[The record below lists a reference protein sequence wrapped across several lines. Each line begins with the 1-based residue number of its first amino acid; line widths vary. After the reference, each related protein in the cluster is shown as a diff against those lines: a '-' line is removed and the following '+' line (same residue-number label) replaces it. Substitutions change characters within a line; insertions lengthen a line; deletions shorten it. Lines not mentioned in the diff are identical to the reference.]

1 MPITLSSGKKCATCY
16 YLLLPA
22 TTIVDSMTAKEK
34 EDAREGREDAGNDF
48 GGNLDEDFWRE
59 KILELI

>member
-1 MPITLSSGKKCATCY
+1 M
-16 YLLLPA
+16 LLPA
-22 TTIVDSMTAKEK
+22 TTIVDSMTK

-59 KILELI
+59 KILELILKLVPYSST

>member
-1 MPITLSSGKKCATCY
+1 
-16 YLLLPA
+16 
-22 TTIVDSMTAKEK
+22 MTK

-59 KILELI
+59 KILELILKLVPYSST